1 MGIVEV
7 VCNSNKPN
15 QPVKGP
21 GNIGKNDPII
31 PKHTNTKPTTNKNIS
46 IVFLNIITVAVN

>member
-46 IVFLNIITVAVN
+46 IVFLNIITVAVD